1 METYTLIKLSE
12 VFLKSKRTQKDLF
25 KILKKNIESLG
36 LELFR
41 KRTRLFVK
49 GFDPKLKNVFGI
61 ESIAQGVFTNEPTK
75 YILKIIKDQD
85 FNTFKVKVKRHD
97 KTLPYTS
104 IDYSKYFGEEIL
116 KRVVGKKVD
125 LKNPDLIVNIEI
137 FGKNDFFVYFNEIKC
152 YGGLPL
158 GSQGKGLCLIS
169 TGIDSP
175 VAAFLMM
182 KRGVALDFVH
192 FKIGDQ
198 NIERVFNKIKEF
210 SIGYKPK
217 LYIIDHEEF
226 LKKYKNSKY
235 ICVLCKRRMLKKAC
249 ELAKEKGYKTIV
261 TGDNLGQVATQTL
274 DNLSVID
281 KVSDVL
287 VLRPLIG
294 FNKQEIIDISKKI
307 GLYDV
312 FENKECSYLPKKVCT
327 KCDLKT
333 IKKLELGF
341 ELYLDGKEI
350 IPEIKFKTIKE
361 IFDFYELNPEEY
373 VILKNNEIVLLD
385 EEINENDKIE
395 LVSVFSKG

>member
-12 VFLKSKRTQKDLF
+12 VFLKSKRTQKELF
-25 KILKKNIESLG
+25 KILKKNIKSLG

-49 GFDPKLKNVFGI
+49 GFDIRLKNVFGI

-75 YILKIIKDQD
+75 YIMKVIKDLD

-97 KTLPYTS
+97 KSLPYTS
-104 IDYSKYFGEEIL
+104 IDYAKYFGEQIL
-116 KRVVGKKVD
+116 KNLKYKKVD
-125 LKNPDLIVNIEI
+125 LKNPDFIINIEI
-137 FGKNDFFVYFNEIKC
+137 FDKNDFFVYFNEIKC

-175 VAAFLMM
+175 VAAFLTM
-182 KRGVALDFVH
+182 KRGVALDFIH

-198 NIERVFNKIKEF
+198 NIERVYNKIKEF
-210 SIGYKPK
+210 SIGYEPK
-217 LYIIDHEEF
+217 LYVIDHEEF

-235 ICVLCKRRMLKKAC
+235 LCVLCKRRMLKKAC
-249 ELAKEKGYKTIV
+249 ELSKEKGYKAIV

-274 DNLSVID
+274 DNLSIID
-281 KVSDVL
+281 EASDIL

-294 FNKQEIIDISKKI
+294 YNKQEIIDLSKKL
-307 GLYDV
+307 GLFEV
-312 FENKECSYLPKKVCT
+312 FENKECPYLPKEVCT

-341 ELYLDGKEI
+341 ELYLDNKEI
-350 IPEIKFKTIKE
+350 VPEIKFKTIKE
-361 IFDFYELNPEEY
+361 IFDFYGFNPEEY
-373 VILKNNEIVLLD
+373 VVLKNNEIVLLE
-385 EEINENDKIE
+385 EEIKEGDKIE
-395 LVSVFSKG
+395 LISVFSKG